1 MEARDIIRQMREDP
15 ALADELRAVLL
26 SQELLHLPEV
36 VALQG
41 QTLARLTDRVDAL
54 TERMDALT
62 ERMDA
67 LTERMEALTERM
79 EALTER
85 MEALVGVVAQLAR
98 DHGELRAM
106 LGRFI
111 EVATGAL
118 QRVESQ
124 ISALSER
131 VDAGF
136 TAVAAKFDR
145 VDAELADIKRQ

>member
-62 ERMDA
+62 ERMD
-67 LTERMEALTERM
+67 ALTERM

-145 VDAELADIKRQ
+145 VDAELADIKRQL